1 MLYIAYFSPTGTTR
15 RIAASVGK
23 ALFETFLCRTQVVD
37 LTPPAARLRG
47 RTFAEEDVVV
57 FGAPV
62 YGGRVPPLL
71 LPALR
76 LWNGGGAKAVV
87 LSVYGNRDFDDALL
101 ETKDL
106 FEERGF
112 TVCAAAAFRCK
123 SRLRGAARTRRTAP
137 SCSRP
142 KRRPRPTRRSASAA
156 GPACPSVRWRT
167 SRPIC
172 PRGAAAS
179 GARPASRPAARM
191 PARSRT
197 KGSSPQR
204 RAWSAT
210 ARRAARRRCFYNKKS
225 VFYNKRSAG

>member
-23 ALFETFLCRTQVVD
+23 ALFEIFLCRAQVVD

-87 LSVYGNRDFDDALL
+87 LSVWSIIAIFAVRGELL
-101 ETKDL
+101 GGRWGSDE
-106 FEERGF
+106 
-112 TVCAAAAFRCK
+112 
-123 SRLRGAARTRRTAP
+123 
-137 SCSRP
+137 
-142 KRRPRPTRRSASAA
+142 
-156 GPACPSVRWRT
+156 CPE
-167 SRPIC
+167 
-172 PRGAAAS
+172 
-179 GARPASRPAARM
+179 
-191 PARSRT
+191 
-197 KGSSPQR
+197 
-204 RAWSAT
+204 
-210 ARRAARRRCFYNKKS
+210 
-225 VFYNKRSAG
+225 